1 MVNLDHYPNTRRE
14 VSKMVES
21 SPGTEQFLKTI
32 QEIRSKVKVALKK
45 TNEMMKKKWDAK
57 KKTEVE

>member
-21 SPGTEQFLKTI
+21 SLGTKQFLKTI
-32 QEIRSKVKVALKK
+32 QEIRSEIKVALKK
-45 TNEMMKKKWDAK
+45 TNEVIKKK
-57 KKTEVE
+57 

>member
-21 SPGTEQFLKTI
+21 SLGTKQFLKTI
-32 QEIRSKVKVALKK
+32 QEIRSEIKVALKK
-45 TNEMMKKKWDAK
+45 TNEVIKKKWDAK